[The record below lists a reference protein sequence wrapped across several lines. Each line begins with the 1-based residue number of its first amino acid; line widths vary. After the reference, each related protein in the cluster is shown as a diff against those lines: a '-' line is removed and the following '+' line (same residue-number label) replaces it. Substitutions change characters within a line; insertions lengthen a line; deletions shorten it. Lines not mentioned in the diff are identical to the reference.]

1 MCWQPREPLVLH
13 RAVETITVHL
23 IQAIE
28 KKEFL
33 FLFNHGALWSFLVC
47 VSCKGEKL
55 WSVWTHKVHPPGGP
69 GHHVVRL
76 CLGSRERSEHQVLQ
90 AEGSRREGRV
100 WPAHRE
106 EEEDLRCTRRGYEQA
121 HGAAVKTLRDWAA
134 AWWSVFLDCDVEG
147 NQQMDCWLHEIYRR
161 CSWWDFSCKTI
172 KKRFLCHWTMAYV
185 IL

>member
-1 MCWQPREPLVLH
+1 MCWQLREPLVLH

-23 IQAIE
+23 IQALE
-28 KKEFL
+28 KKFL